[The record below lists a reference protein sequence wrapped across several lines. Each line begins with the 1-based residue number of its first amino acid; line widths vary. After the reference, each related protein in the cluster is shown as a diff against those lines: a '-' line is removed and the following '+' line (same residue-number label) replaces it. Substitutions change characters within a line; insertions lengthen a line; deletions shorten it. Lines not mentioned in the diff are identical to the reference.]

1 MARKT
6 RKKTDKETG
15 DKHTSTSDSG
25 DNLEMKPEKDDAS
38 VQTES
43 KTETE
48 TAAEKTSESAQEK
61 TGETVESDIEKKYA
75 ELNEKYVRLF
85 AEYDNYR
92 KRTARETGE
101 IIQRGAE
108 KLISDLLP
116 ILDNLD
122 KATEHRND
130 KTTFDKYVKGI
141 ALTEDKLRGILEQSG
156 LEAIDAVGKPFD
168 PNLHDAMMQIESEDH
183 DSGTVAS
190 EIEKGYL
197 LAGKVIRHSKV
208 VVSK

>member
-6 RKKTDKETG
+6 GKKTDKETG
-15 DKHTSTSDSG
+15 DHLD
-25 DNLEMKPEKDDAS
+25 MKPEEDDAS
-38 VQTES
+38 VHTES

-48 TAAEKTSESAQEK
+48 TAAEETSESVQEK
-61 TGETVESDIEKKYA
+61 TGVTVESDSEKKYV
-75 ELNEKYVRLF
+75 ELNEKYLRLF

-92 KRTARETGE
+92 KRTAREIGE

-108 KLISDLLP
+108 KLISELLP

-122 KATEHRND
+122 RATEHRND
-130 KTTFDKYVKGI
+130 KTTFEEYVKGI
-141 ALTEDKLRGILEQSG
+141 ALIEDQFRAILGQSG
-156 LEAIDAVGKPFD
+156 LVAIDAVGKPFD

-183 DSGTVAS
+183 ESGSVVS

>member
-6 RKKTDKETG
+6 RKRTDKETG
-15 DKHTSTSDSG
+15 GKHTITPDSG
-25 DNLEMKPEKDDAS
+25 DRLDMKPEEDDAS

-43 KTETE
+43 KAETE
-48 TAAEKTSESAQEK
+48 TATEDTSESAQGK
-61 TGETVESDIEKKYA
+61 TGDTVESDSEKKYA
-75 ELNEKYVRLF
+75 ELNEKYLRLF

-92 KRTARETGE
+92 KRTAREIGE

-108 KLISDLLP
+108 KLISELLP

-122 KATEHRND
+122 RATEHRND
-130 KTTFDKYVKGI
+130 KTTFEDYVKGI
-141 ALTEDKLRGILEQSG
+141 TLIEDQFRAILEQSG
-156 LEAIDAVGKPFD
+156 LEALDAVGKPFD
-168 PNLHDAMMQIESEDH
+168 PNLHDAMIQIESEDH
-183 DSGTVAS
+183 ESGTVAS

>member
-1 MARKT
+1 MARKK
-6 RKKTDKETG
+6 RKKTDKETV
-15 DKHTSTSDSG
+15 DKRTITSDSG
-25 DNLEMKPEKDDAS
+25 DNPDMKPEEDDAS

-43 KTETE
+43 KTETAVEE
-48 TAAEKTSESAQEK
+48 TSGFAQEK
-61 TGETVESDIEKKYA
+61 TGETAESDSEEKYA

-85 AEYDNYR
+85 AEYENYR
-92 KRTARETGE
+92 KRTAREIGE

-108 KLISDLLP
+108 KLISELLP

-122 KATEHRND
+122 RATEHRND
-130 KTTFDKYVKGI
+130 KTTFDEYVKGI
-141 ALTEDKLRGILEQSG
+141 ALTEDQFRAILGQSG

-168 PNLHDAMMQIESEDH
+168 PNLHDALMQIESEDH
-183 DSGTVAS
+183 ESGIVAS